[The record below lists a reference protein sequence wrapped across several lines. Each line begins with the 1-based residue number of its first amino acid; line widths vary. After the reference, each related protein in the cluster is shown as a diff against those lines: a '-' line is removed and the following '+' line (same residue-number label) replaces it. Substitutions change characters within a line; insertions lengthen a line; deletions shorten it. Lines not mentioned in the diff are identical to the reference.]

1 MKLWTLKHLLSIQF
15 NTDII
20 WQFECE
26 SKNSTVRLVAL
37 GMLPSTLLLHFSR
50 ENGAQHLQRQVPQAA
65 WQKAYMG
72 TGSRVGPCQD
82 AEVWYWWEGSPHIPA
97 ATRVSH
103 LLDKA
108 WWQLPTMFQ
117 ERPGP
122 LWGQSS
128 GPEPFRQEAS
138 QRTACLDCEEFNKNC
153 SKQRIKVCSTFS
165 GHIKHMDKSQH
176 IQ

>member
-50 ENGAQHLQRQVPQAA
+50 ENGAQHSQRQVQTA

-72 TGSRVGPCQD
+72 TWSRVGPCQD

-108 WWQLPTMFQ
+108 AHHVPGAAWASLGAELRAWAILTGGISKDSLPRLQ
-117 ERPGP
+117 GV
-122 LWGQSS
+122 Q
-128 GPEPFRQEAS
+128 
-138 QRTACLDCEEFNKNC
+138 
-153 SKQRIKVCSTFS
+153 
-165 GHIKHMDKSQH
+165 
-176 IQ
+176 